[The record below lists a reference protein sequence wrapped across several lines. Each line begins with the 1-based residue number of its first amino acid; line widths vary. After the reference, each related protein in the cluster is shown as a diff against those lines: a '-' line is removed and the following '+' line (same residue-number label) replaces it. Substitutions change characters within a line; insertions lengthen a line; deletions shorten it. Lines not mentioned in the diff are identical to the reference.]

1 MVRNQYFLLFLL
13 LALNLNLFA
22 QSYYYADYE
31 PFDASIPSPEEF
43 LGYPI
48 GDYHTRHD
56 RVVDYLYKLAEAS
69 DKASVQVY
77 GKTHE
82 NRKLL
87 ILSIG
92 NPDNIRNLEAIRK
105 RHLEVVDVKTD
116 VKDYGDLPI
125 FVNLAYG
132 VHGNEPSSTEAALL
146 TAYTLVASESQQV
159 KDFLDQAIVFLD
171 PTINP
176 DGRDR
181 HTNWANQYR
190 GKTLIADKFD
200 IEHNE
205 MWPRGRTNHYWFDLN
220 RDLLLGVN
228 PESTSR
234 LKWYHEWYPNVVT
247 DFHEMG
253 TSSTY
258 FFEPKNPSASLN
270 PITPAENRDV
280 LNKVFAEQFAR
291 DLDKIGSLYFTGE
304 VYDATYPGYGSTY
317 MDLQGSLALLF
328 EQASSRGHLQE
339 TPTGEISFPF
349 TIRNQYVSSMAT
361 LKAAVNN
368 KDLLYGYQND
378 FFRKSM
384 QKAGSSKIKGYV
396 FGDPYDKNRNKAF
409 IDVLLKHQVEVYPL
423 NSDMRLNGKNYRAG
437 SSYVVPTYQK
447 QYYMVQSLFETYEK
461 YRDSVYYDTSAWS
474 MANFYNMRPGE
485 LGKLPGTGDKMT
497 WDNNRIP
504 TETVPEGS
512 YAYLIPY
519 DDYYAPA
526 FLYQLLDRGI
536 VVKTSTKSFSVQ
548 VNGEEMDF
556 RRGSLMV
563 PVAEQTDKV
572 REELNATINKI
583 SKEFSLQAYA
593 VNTGFTTKGNGL
605 GSRSFLTVN
614 RPKVMMV
621 VEGTVSS
628 YEAGEIWH
636 LFEDR
641 MRMPITKVPER
652 LFYRTELDRYN
663 VIILVSGTYKLL
675 NKREK
680 ERLKQWVADGN
691 TLITTASASSWLV
704 KQKLVNENLVSNKDS
719 LADSKRMDYADSR
732 GSIGKQSVGGAIF
745 SVDLDVTHPVGYGYN
760 DRYLPVYKNNR
771 VWLKPSENRF
781 STVAKYTSD
790 PHIDGYITKENLELM
805 HESASIIVSKI
816 GEGRVVLFA
825 DNPNFR
831 SAWYGTNKLLMNA
844 VLFGDQIKVPK

>member
-1 MVRNQYFLLFLL
+1 MLKKLLFFTSFLTGFS
-13 LALNLNLFA
+13 LFA
-22 QSYYYADYE
+22 QDYYYGDYQ

-43 LGYPI
+43 LEYPI

-56 RVVDYLYKLAEAS
+56 RVVSYLYKLAELS
-69 DKASVQVY
+69 DKASIHVY
-77 GKTHE
+77 GRTHE

-87 ILSIG
+87 ILTIG
-92 NPDNIRNLEAIRK
+92 TPQNIQNLQEIRK
-105 RHLEVVDVKTD
+105 KHLEVVDVNTD
-116 VKDYGDLPI
+116 VKDYSQLPL

-146 TAYTLVASESQQV
+146 TAYTLVASESEQV
-159 KDFLDQAIVFLD
+159 KEFLNEAIVMID

-181 HTNWANQYR
+181 HSNWANQYR
-190 GKTLIADKFD
+190 GNPLIADKFD

-220 RDLLLGVN
+220 RDLLLAVN

-258 FFEPKNPSASLN
+258 FFEPKNKSASLN

-280 LNKVFAEQFAR
+280 LTMAFAEQYAE
-291 DLDKIGSLYFTGE
+291 DLDDIGSLYFTDE

-349 TIRNQYVSSMAT
+349 TIRNQFVSSMAT
-361 LKAAVNN
+361 LKAAVKN
-368 KDLLYGYQND
+368 KKLLYGYQND
-378 FFRKSM
+378 FFKKSM

-396 FGDPYDKNRNKAF
+396 FGDRYDKNRNKAF
-409 IDVLLKHQVEVYPL
+409 IDVLLKHQIEVYPL
-423 NSDMRLNGKNYRAG
+423 GSDASFNGKSYKAG

-474 MANFYNMRPGE
+474 MVNFYNMNPGQ
-485 LGKLPGTGDKMT
+485 LAKLPTTGEKMT
-497 WDNNRIP
+497 WENNKVGTDR
-504 TETVPEGS
+504 VPES
-512 YAYLIPY
+512 TYAYLIPY

-526 FLYQLLDRGI
+526 YLYHMLDRGI
-536 VVKTSTKSFSVQ
+536 VVKTSTKPFSARIG
-548 VNGEEMDF
+548 GEVMDF

-563 PVAEQTDKV
+563 PVAEQSEKV
-572 REELNATINKI
+572 RNKLNETLNKL
-583 SKEFSLQAYA
+583 SEEFSVQAYS
-593 VNTGFTTKGNGL
+593 VNTGFTVKGNGL
-605 GSRSFLTVN
+605 GSRSFLTVEK
-614 RPKVMMV
+614 PKVMMV

-628 YEAGEIWH
+628 YEAGEVWH
-636 LFEDR
+636 LFENR
-641 MRMPITKVPER
+641 MKMPVTKVPER

-663 VIILVSGTYKLL
+663 VIILVSGTYKLM
-675 NKREK
+675 NDREK
-680 ERLKQWVADGN
+680 ERLKKWVADGN
-691 TLITTASASSWLV
+691 TLITTARASSWLV
-704 KQKLVNENLVSNKDS
+704 KQKLVDEKLVSSNDS
-719 LADSKRMDYADSR
+719 VAEQKRMDYADSR
-732 GSIGKQSVGGAIF
+732 NSIGKQNLGGAIF
-745 SVDLDVTHPVGYGYN
+745 GVDLDITHPVGFGYN

-771 VWLKPSENRF
+771 VWLMPSKNRF
-781 STVAKYTSD
+781 STVARYASD
-790 PHIDGYITKENLELM
+790 PHIDGFITRENLELM
-805 HESASIIVSKI
+805 AQSASIIVSKI
-816 GEGRVVLFA
+816 GQGRVVLFA

-844 VLFGDQIKVPK
+844 VLFGDLIRVPK